1 MSIKN
6 VHTQEATLVL
16 QKYTLTKGY
25 TWTSK
30 WYSLQEKGEER
41 KWVIEIKWLF
51 LIICN
56 IHPRLCF
63 Y

>member
-6 VHTQEATLVL
+6 IHTQEATLVL

-30 WYSLQEKGEER
+30 WLFTAGERGGEKVGS
-41 KWVIEIKWLF
+41 KD
-51 LIICN
+51 
-56 IHPRLCF
+56 
-63 Y
+63 